1 MIPAEVI
8 KLKRDGVELSPQMI
22 GEFVSGFVSN
32 KVADYQMSAFLMAVF
47 LNGMTKKETWALTE
61 AMLHSGEVV
70 DFSFIKGAK
79 IDKHSTG
86 GVGDKTSMILG
97 PIAAAAGVKVPMIS
111 GRGLGH
117 SGGTLDKLESIPGF
131 STQQTLDDFKNQVAV
146 LGLCYI
152 GQTKEICPADKRMY
166 ALRDVTGTVECIP
179 LICGSIMSK
188 KLAEGIDGLV
198 LDVKTGSGAF
208 MKTSGE
214 AKKLAQA
221 LVDIGRNGKKQVT
234 ALITDMS
241 QPLGATVGCALEIE
255 ECLEVLNNMG
265 PPDVRELSLELAA
278 HMILMAGIKKNL
290 RTAREC
296 ALEMLTSGRALSLF
310 IEVVKAQ
317 GGHLDLP
324 QAEMKK
330 EVLSPKKGFINSMN
344 TEKIGLSALSLGAGR
359 RRVDDQVDLAAGIRL
374 HKKIGDP
381 VEKGESLATLYYS
394 PSTDPTEASQLYLGA
409 VEIRSQKKKSPRLIQ
424 SVISTRPIK

>member
-381 VEKGESLATLYYS
+381 VEKGESLATLYHT